1 MPQTDRRRAPRT
13 QVSLPVQLILNGTE
27 LEAVALDISAGGVYV
42 LCSRQLLIAQDLP
55 IRTEVVTDAGVLHL
69 PGRWM
74 GSRDPSPVVANL
86 RSPAA
91 FGFAIR
97 FEALDV
103 VRERVFDSML
113 EGLGDESLTI
123 SLTLHGFDLPEVCSG
138 QAEVRSSDREFRLMP
153 RVKMILPVLVRAQN
167 ASDSTEEQTSTVNL
181 SATGACLELSGEPRP
196 LGGRLV
202 LQLALPPLLRQ
213 KMQTQKTTLE
223 TIVGQIMWV
232 VPMST
237 GGKGDSEGSNN
248 KFRVG
253 LRLLPEATDSRR
265 KIARLIAQLFI
276 GGERC
281 EESQMGATIT
291 TEVLECRTEMGERIA
306 AYLDRPKDPLPN
318 SPVVIIAPGYGVSKQ
333 RYVTL
338 GYYLAANGFHVVRY
352 DHCHHVGE
360 SDGDSTRTTL
370 TGFGRDLETVLTFVK
385 EAWPTSPVG
394 VIATGLAGRVALKTA
409 AKDRRID
416 LLVVLAGIWDLQ
428 QTCLA
433 VHQEDLLVM
442 FLRGARRGVSNLLGL
457 DIDVD
462 RFLEDAIK
470 EGYAD
475 LRTSLR
481 DAQGVQIPV
490 VFFAA
495 DKEVGGCLSAVNE
508 VRAALGRGDLSEVQA
523 FPQPLQQ
530 LHESPRKEWAMF
542 RQLVARCR
550 THLSPGS
557 SEREVFEPH
566 QMEIGRQNRLERQR
580 AKAQSPMGTGAAI
593 DLWRDYLGHF
603 HCLANIPEYWHLLD
617 QIARLLRM
625 PEHGGCILDAGCGPG
640 NFGMLMLLNDL
651 YRMRATPGAAP
662 QELHYVG
669 VERVP
674 SALARACLN
683 FSNLKKN
690 SVIRPSLTCADLN
703 RPLPFRD
710 KQFDRIVCNLVLGY
724 LEDPVFSL
732 QELMRVLVP
741 GGRIIITSLKPYADL
756 IEIYRNFVLRTD
768 LPEEVEEAERLLN
781 TACKIKQAESDGLFR
796 SFQPHELTL
805 LLMMSGATQ
814 PPEIHSTF
822 ANQAFITVGEKP
834 AETVRASESSASAAS
849 LMFGAQK

>member
-1 MPQTDRRRAPRT
+1 MPQTDRRRAPRK
-13 QVSLPVQLILNGTE
+13 QVSLPVHLVLNGTE
-27 LEAVALDISAGGVYV
+27 LEAVALDISAVGVFV
-42 LCSRQLLIAQDLP
+42 LCSRQVLVAERLP

-69 PGRWM
+69 PGTWV
-74 GSRDPSPVVANL
+74 GSRDPNLSNANL
-86 RSPAA
+86 CSLAG

-97 FEALDV
+97 FEPLDV
-103 VRERVFDSML
+103 VTERVFDSML
-113 EGLGDESLTI
+113 ESLSDESLMI
-123 SLTLHGFDLPEVCSG
+123 SLRLHGFDLPEVCSG
-138 QAEVRSSDREFRLMP
+138 QAEVRSSDRELRLMP

-167 ASDSTEEQTSTVNL
+167 ASGITEEQTSTVNL
-181 SATGACLELSGEPRP
+181 SATGACLELTGEPRP

-223 TIVGQIMWV
+223 TIVGQIMWM
-232 VPMST
+232 VPIST
-237 GGKGDSEGSNN
+237 GGEGASEGLN
-248 KFRVG
+248 KVRVG

-265 KIARLIAQLFI
+265 KIAGLIAQLFI

-281 EESQMGATIT
+281 EESQIGATIT
-291 TEVLECRTEMGERIA
+291 TEVLEYRTEMGQRIA
-306 AYLDRPKDPLPN
+306 AYLDCPKDPLPN
-318 SPVVIIAPGYGVSKQ
+318 SPVVIVAPGYGVSKQ

-352 DHCHHVGE
+352 DHCDHVGE
-360 SDGDSTRTTL
+360 SDGDSTGTTL
-370 TGFGRDLETVLTFVK
+370 AGFGRDLETVLTFVK
-385 EAWPTSPVG
+385 EAWPSSPVG

-409 AKDRRID
+409 GKDRRID

-442 FLRGARRGVSNLLGL
+442 FLRGSRRGVSNLLGL

-462 RFLEDAIK
+462 RFMEDAIK

-490 VFFAA
+490 IFFAA

-508 VRAALGRGDLSEVQA
+508 VRAALGRPDLSEVQA
-523 FPQPLQQ
+523 VPQPLQQ
-530 LHESPRKEWAMF
+530 LHESPGKEWAMF

-550 THLSPGS
+550 IHLAPGS
-557 SEREVFEPH
+557 SEREVLEPH

-580 AKAQSPMGTGAAI
+580 AKAQSPMGKGAAV
-593 DLWRDYLGHF
+593 DFWRDYLGHF

-617 QIARLLRM
+617 EIARLLRM
-625 PEHGGCILDAGCGPG
+625 PEKGGCILDAGCGPG

-669 VERVP
+669 LERVP

-683 FSNLKKN
+683 FSNLKNN
-690 SVIRPSLTCADLN
+690 SVIQPSLTCADLN
-703 RPLPFRD
+703 RALPFRD
-710 KQFDRIVCNLVLGY
+710 NQFDRIVCNLVLGY

-756 IEIYRNFVLRTD
+756 IEISRNFVLRTD

-796 SFQPHELTL
+796 SFQPHELTM

-834 AETVRASESSASAAS
+834 AETVPAAESSVTAAS
-849 LMFGAQK
+849 LMFGAQR